1 MKHAYYSLSYLEE
14 HEQAEWVHYKLN
26 IEMLKGKTPRKN
38 SFKSDKLVST
48 KSAAL
53 SDYKNSGYDRG
64 HLAPAGDMK
73 LSKVSMSESFY
84 MSNMSPQKASFN
96 RGIWNTLENQ
106 VRLRAKKSELY
117 ISTGGVLNSK
127 KLKRIGSNKVS
138 VPDQFYKIIYDAKNQ
153 KMFAYLMPNKKIE
166 GSLKSYVVS
175 VDKVEKI
182 TGIDFHHKLEDEL
195 ENELESKSDV
205 NDWDFKLVNESR
217 PSSSSLSSQCK
228 GIAKSTGNRCRNK
241 TTKSNGYCHVHQ
253 SQSSDYVKP
262 KSSNYIGRC
271 NATTKKGSRC
281 KRNASGGSR
290 YCWQHK

>member
-1 MKHAYYSLSYLEE
+1 MVFVPSISLAQIKFLPKSQGEIVKHAYYSLSYLEE

-53 SDYKNSGYDRG
+53 SDYKNSDYDRG
-64 HLAPAGDMK
+64 HLVPAGDMK
-73 LSKVSMSESFY
+73 LSKVSMSESFC

-127 KLKRIGSNKVS
+127 KLKKIGSNKVS

-153 KMFAYLMPNKKIE
+153 KMFAYLMPNRKLE
-166 GSLKSYVVS
+166 SLEKYVVT
-175 VDKVEKI
+175 VDLIEAL
-182 TGIDFHHKLEDEL
+182 TGIDFYHQLDDDLENKLESTK
-195 ENELESKSDV
+195 N
-205 NDWDFKLVNESR
+205 N
-217 PSSSSLSSQCK
+217 LSSK
-228 GIAKSTGNRCRNK
+228 LN
-241 TTKSNGYCHVHQ
+241 
-253 SQSSDYVKP
+253 
-262 KSSNYIGRC
+262 
-271 NATTKKGSRC
+271 
-281 KRNASGGSR
+281 
-290 YCWQHK
+290 